1 MNGIQRVLKKSEI
14 LQDRKSFV
22 DCRGISI
29 FSFLETYVGSFHWV
43 FSDSWGFYYRG
54 LNHFSV
60 YRDERMIHPFD
71 KNIEDIYGV
80 KTQPIR
86 DLSLNEAVQHCM
98 GLEVPLFIIAEAYY
112 VPWIS
117 YDYLKNKHPH
127 FFIITDYNSQK
138 NEVYIIDYYM
148 KFEEWVPLERVELS
162 YNAAAEYTGEYSF
175 YLTKPEKFY
184 PTQTLL
190 QSQLRSLL
198 HNIQG
203 SEPEDGNGVYSGIVG
218 IKKFKEDLSFCE
230 LASMDKMI
238 ENWWNYLG
246 EIGGLREGALEFIYY
261 LNTSPDSPYQNQIS
275 KDLFALLN
283 ETANLWFSFRN
294 VIYKYRGQESS
305 TEKYTAFLQK
315 IIENE
320 EKFIEMILKELVSG

>member
-1 MNGIQRVLKKSEI
+1 M
-14 LQDRKSFV
+14 
-22 DCRGISI
+22 
-29 FSFLETYVGSFHWV
+29 
-43 FSDSWGFYYRG
+43 
-54 LNHFSV
+54 
-60 YRDERMIHPFD
+60 
-71 KNIEDIYGV
+71 
-80 KTQPIR
+80 
-86 DLSLNEAVQHCM
+86 
-98 GLEVPLFIIAEAYY
+98 
-112 VPWIS
+112 
-117 YDYLKNKHPH
+117 
-127 FFIITDYNSQK
+127 
-138 NEVYIIDYYM
+138 
-148 KFEEWVPLERVELS
+148 
-162 YNAAAEYTGEYSF
+162 
-175 YLTKPEKFY
+175 
-184 PTQTLL
+184 
-190 QSQLRSLL
+190 
-198 HNIQG
+198 
-203 SEPEDGNGVYSGIVG
+203 YSGIVG

-320 EKFIEMILKELVSG
+320 EKFIEIILKELVSG